1 MSPTGQGETAAKS
14 IRQDVEF
21 CADNGVTLRGWVMT
35 PDSQGPHP
43 AIVMTPGF
51 SSSITRLEVVA
62 EAFVARGFGVL
73 LYDQR
78 TCGRSDGTPRQDVDP
93 VAQDRD
99 MLLAISFVDQHPLLD
114 SQRIGL
120 WGSSFSGGNVLVVA
134 ALDRRVKAV
143 VSQVPFISGY
153 DQFVLGN
160 GQGGLAAIN
169 QMVNED
175 RRNMIGG
182 AEPGR
187 VALVRMPDIPADQFV
202 LFEDQDDYDYLVGGP
217 DGPAEG
223 WINSITIRTTGRA
236 LAYDVRQFIR
246 RISPTPL
253 LMVVAS
259 DDQTTP
265 PSLALEAYEAA
276 LEPKKLMMISGGHY
290 GVYWP
295 HLSRGLVTDAAADWF
310 ETHLGSVA
318 ARSNASP

>member
-1 MSPTGQGETAAKS
+1 MTDQVAAKGAP
-14 IRQDVEF
+14 IKEDIEF
-21 CADNGVTLRGWVMT
+21 PADNGVILRGWVLT
-35 PDSQGPHP
+35 PPSEGPHP
-43 AIVMTPGF
+43 VIVMTPGF

-62 EAFVARGFGVL
+62 NAFVARGFGVL

-78 TCGRSDGTPRQDVDP
+78 TCGRSEGEPRQDVDP

-99 MLLAISFVDQHPLLD
+99 MQMALAFVETHPALD
-114 SQRIGL
+114 SDRIGL
-120 WGSSFSGGNVLVVA
+120 WGSSFSGANVLVVA

-160 GQGGLAAIN
+160 GQGGLAGIN

-175 RRNMIGG
+175 RKNRVTG

-187 VALVRMPDIPADQFV
+187 VALVRLPTDPADQFV
-202 LFEDQDDYDYLVGGP
+202 LFEDQADYDYLVGGP
-217 DGPAEG
+217 EGPAEG
-223 WINSITIRTTGRA
+223 WINSVTVRTTGRA
-236 LAYDVRQFIR
+236 LAYDVRPFMR

-253 LMVVAS
+253 LMVVAG

-265 PSLALEAYEAA
+265 PSLALEAYEMA
-276 LEPKKLMMISGGHY
+276 LEPKELMMISGGHY

-295 HLSRGLVTDAAADWF
+295 HLSRDAVTDAAARWF
-310 ETHLGSVA
+310 ETHLLQ
-318 ARSNASP
+318 AR

>member
-1 MSPTGQGETAAKS
+1 MSSTKQGATGPVNKE
-14 IRQDVEF
+14 DVEF
-21 CADNGVTLRGWVMT
+21 CADNGVTLRGWVLT
-35 PDSQGPHP
+35 PASEGPHP

-62 EAFVARGFGVL
+62 NAFVARGFGVL

-78 TCGRSDGTPRQDVDP
+78 TCGRSDGLPRQDVDP

-99 MLLAISFVDQHPLLD
+99 MLMAITFVDQHPALD
-114 SQRIGL
+114 SDRIGL
-120 WGSSFSGGNVLVVA
+120 WGSSFSGANALVVA

-143 VSQVPFISGY
+143 VSQVPFISGH

-160 GQGGLAAIN
+160 GLGGLAGIN
-169 QMVNED
+169 HMVNED
-175 RRNMIGG
+175 RKNTIKG

-187 VALVRMPDIPADQFV
+187 VQLVRMPEDPPETFV
-202 LFEDQDDYDYLVGGP
+202 LFEDQDDFDYLVGGP
-217 DGPAEG
+217 EGPAEG
-223 WINSITIRTTGRA
+223 WINSVTIRTTGRV
-236 LAYDVRQFIR
+236 LAYDVRQFMR

-253 LMVVAS
+253 LMFVAG

-276 LEPKKLMMISGGHY
+276 LEPKALKMISGGHY

-295 HLSRGLVTDAAADWF
+295 HLSRDLVTQQAADWF
-310 ETHLGSVA
+310 ETHLLGKQA
-318 ARSNASP
+318 

>member
-1 MSPTGQGETAAKS
+1 MSLNQQTAGGAQPVKED
-14 IRQDVEF
+14 IAF
-21 CADNGVTLRGWVMT
+21 CADNGVTLRGWVLT
-35 PDSQGPHP
+35 PGTPGPHP

-62 EAFVARGFGVL
+62 NAFVARGFGVL

-78 TCGRSDGTPRQDVDP
+78 TCGRSDGEPRQDVDP

-99 MLLAISFVDQHPLLD
+99 MLMAISFVDQHPALD
-114 SQRIGL
+114 SERIGP
-120 WGSSFSGGNVLVVA
+120 WGSSFSGANALAVT

-153 DQFVLGN
+153 DQFVLAN

-169 QMVNED
+169 GMVNED
-175 RRNMIGG
+175 RKNTING

-187 VALVRMPDIPADQFV
+187 VALVRLPTDPADQFV
-202 LFEDQDDYDYLVGGP
+202 LFEDQADYDYLVGGP

-223 WINSITIRTTGRA
+223 WINSVTVRTTARA
-236 LAYDVRQFIR
+236 LAYDVRQFMR

-276 LEPKKLMMISGGHY
+276 LEPKKLMMIRGGHY

-295 HLSRGLVTDAAADWF
+295 HLSRDLVTAAAADWF
-310 ETHLGSVA
+310 EEHLVKA
-318 ARSNASP
+318 AH

>member
-1 MSPTGQGETAAKS
+1 MVDLDGATVAHGAPVKEDIA
-14 IRQDVEF
+14 F
-21 CADNGVTLRGWVMT
+21 HADNGVLLRGWVLT
-35 PDSQGPHP
+35 PGSDGPHP

-62 EAFVARGFGVL
+62 NAFVARGFGVL

-78 TCGRSDGTPRQDVDP
+78 TCGSSDGTPRQDVDP

-99 MLLAISFVDQHPLLD
+99 MQLALSFVEQHPKLD
-114 SQRIGL
+114 GDRIGL
-120 WGSSFSGGNVLVVA
+120 WGSSFSGANALVVA
-134 ALDRRVKAV
+134 GIDRRVKAV

-160 GQGGLAAIN
+160 GLGGLAGIN
-169 QMVNED
+169 QMVNAD
-175 RRNMIGG
+175 RKNMVGG

-187 VALVRMPDIPADQFV
+187 VPLVRMPEDPADQFV

-217 DGPAEG
+217 EGPAPG
-223 WINSITIRTTGRA
+223 WVNSVTIRTTGRA
-236 LAYDVRQFIR
+236 LAYDVRPYMR

-253 LMVVAS
+253 LMVIAS

-265 PSLALEAYEAA
+265 PSLALEAYGAA

-295 HLSRGLVTDAAADWF
+295 HLSRDLVTEAAADWF
-310 ETHLGSVA
+310 ETHLPKTTA
-318 ARSNASP
+318 